1 MKITKIRIRNLFGIR
16 EMELDGSDI
25 EVTGAN
31 GVGKTSIL
39 DAIRYAL
46 TNDSDRQYIIRNGE
60 NEGEIYI
67 ETDTGVTID
76 RRKRTTQADYKS
88 VKDGRNVVTAPE
100 SFLRTLFSDLQINPV
115 EFIRLPV
122 KEQNRAI
129 LDLIDFSWDLNW
141 IREKFG
147 EIPEGV
153 DYAQNILQ
161 VLFDI
166 QSENGPYFMRRQDI
180 NRDIRNKNAIIAEIA
195 ASIPHGYDADKWRSY
210 DMRALYE
217 QLTSATQKNNLI
229 ERARAFRDSYD
240 NKIRGYQAER
250 EIAATAL
257 RAQVQEERERLTDA
271 IAAARQEIRAN
282 EEKIAAL
289 DGQLKDKL
297 ALEDAT
303 YEQKVL
309 QLQKDMGTAAAYTDQ
324 TPIDTKP
331 LQDEINTADAMRAHL
346 NEYDRMR
353 RMQTE
358 VEELSDASA
367 ALTEKIELARTLP
380 GQILQSATIPVEGLT
395 VEDGVPMING
405 LPVSNLSE
413 GEKLQLC
420 VDVALS
426 KPNGLQI
433 ILMDG
438 VEKLSEAN
446 REKLYARCKEKGVQF
461 IATRTTDADELQVT
475 TL

>member
-1 MKITKIRIRNLFGIR
+1 MKITKIKIRNLFGIK
-16 EMELDGSDI
+16 EMELDGSDV

-46 TNDSDRQYIIRNGE
+46 TNESDRKYIIRNGE
-60 NEGEIYI
+60 TEGEIYI

-76 RRKRTTQADYKS
+76 RRKRTNQADYKA
-88 VKDGRNVVTAPE
+88 VKDGRNIVTAPE
-100 SFLRTLFSDLQINPV
+100 SFLRTLFSNLQISPV

-129 LDLIDFSWDLNW
+129 LDLIDFPWDLNW
-141 IREKFG
+141 IREQFG

-166 QSENGPYFMRRQDI
+166 QAENGPYFMRRQDV
-180 NRDIRNKNAIIAEIA
+180 NRDIRNKRAVISEIA
-195 ASIPHGYDADKWRSY
+195 AAIPHGYDAEKWRGY
-210 DMRALYE
+210 DMRSLYE
-217 QLTSATQKNNLI
+217 RLTQATQRNGLI

-240 NKIRGYQAER
+240 NKVRGFQAER
-250 EIAATAL
+250 DIAATAL
-257 RAQVQEERERLTDA
+257 REQTQTERDRLRKAISDAQA
-271 IAAARQEIRAN
+271 EIRAA
-282 EEKIAAL
+282 EEKLAAL
-289 DGQLKDKL
+289 DGQLSDKL
-297 ALEDAT
+297 AVEDAK
-303 YEQKVL
+303 YEKKIA
-309 QLQKDMGTAAAYTDQ
+309 QLKKDVGTASEYTDMEQ
-324 TPIDTKP
+324 VDTKP
-331 LQDEINTADAMRAHL
+331 LQEEIDTAEAMRAHL

-358 VEELSDASA
+358 VDALSDKSA
-367 ALTEKIELARTLP
+367 ELTEKIELARTLP
-380 GQILQSATIPVEGLT
+380 GQILQNATIPVEGLT
-395 VEDGVPMING
+395 VKDGVPMIHG

-446 REKLYARCKEKGVQF
+446 REKLYARCKDKGVQF

>member
-1 MKITKIRIRNLFGIR
+1 MRITKIKIRNLFGIR

-46 TNDSDRQYIIRNGE
+46 TNSSDRQYIIRGGE
-60 NEGEIYI
+60 SEGEIYI

-76 RRKRTTQADYKS
+76 RRKRTDQADYKN
-88 VKDGRNVVTAPE
+88 VREGRYVVTSPE
-100 SFLRTLFSDLQINPV
+100 SFLKTLFTELQINPA

-129 LDLIDFSWDLNW
+129 LDLIDFKWDLNW
-141 IREKFG
+141 IRAQFG
-147 EIPEGV
+147 EIPDGV

-161 VLFDI
+161 VLYDI
-166 QSENGPYFMRRQDI
+166 QSEDGTYFRRRQDI
-180 NRDIRNKNAIIAEIA
+180 NRDIRNKRAVIAEIA
-195 ASIPHGYDADKWRSY
+195 ESIPDEYDADRWRST
-210 DMRALYE
+210 DMKTLYE
-217 QLTSATQKNNLI
+217 TLTKAAQTNSVI

-240 NKIRGYQAER
+240 NKLRGLQAEK
-250 EIAATAL
+250 EIAVTAL
-257 RAQVQEERERLTDA
+257 REQTQTERDRLRRA
-271 IAAARQEIRAN
+271 IADAQAEIRAN
-282 EEKIAAL
+282 EEKLAAL
-289 DGQLKDKL
+289 DGQLSDKL
-297 ALEDAT
+297 AVEDAN
-303 YEQKVL
+303 YEKKVA
-309 QLQKDMGTAAAYTDQ
+309 QLDKDMGTAAEYSGMTPTDTAPLQ
-324 TPIDTKP
+324 AEIDTA
-331 LQDEINTADAMRAHL
+331 EAMRAHL

-353 RMQTE
+353 RMQEE
-358 VEELSDASA
+358 VERLQKDSET
-367 ALTEKIELARTLP
+367 LTEKIELARSLP
-380 GQILQSATIPVEGLT
+380 GVILQTATIPVEGMT
-395 VEDGVPMING
+395 VKDGVPMIHG

-420 VDVALS
+420 VDVTLA

-438 VEKLSEAN
+438 VEKLSEEN
-446 REKLYARCKEKGVQF
+446 RKKLYSRCKEKGVQF
-461 IATRTTDADELQVT
+461 IATRTTDDAELQVT